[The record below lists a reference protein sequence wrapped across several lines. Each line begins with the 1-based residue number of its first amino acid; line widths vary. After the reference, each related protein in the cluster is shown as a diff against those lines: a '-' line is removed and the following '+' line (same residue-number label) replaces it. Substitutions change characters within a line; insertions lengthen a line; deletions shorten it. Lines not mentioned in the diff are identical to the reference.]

1 MANLSNAWHIPK
13 NPEPRGRGAMRDP
26 VGELVPGMDITI
38 VTGNQFQGDGNPGDQ
53 LQTGSSLF
61 FKRAADADWTEL
73 PMKFVREA
81 GNNKYYAATIA
92 ATTTSNFGIGQSL
105 QYYMRI
111 PYGDHDT
118 TFLHTRGD
126 GSATTADESAAQT
139 QPFTFTLEDPARW
152 GRWEPVF
159 TFPNVA
165 IHTHVLPNGRV
176 LMWGRRDPSD
186 PENLDVHTCT
196 PFVWNPKDPLNPPD
210 PQNPTKRRAARTVPT
225 DHPKDSHGNP
235 VNLFCSGHTFL
246 SDGRL
251 LVVGGIWPTA
261 TD

>member
-1 MANLSNAWHIPK
+1 MTATRTKSGREPSATARNPTRSTICCCRQAFLPAPPAQEFSAKACGEEPKARCSPTSTPSPKKARRPLTTPPCLSTSTWREGDPMANLGNAWHIPK

-61 FKRAADADWTEL
+61 FKRAADTDWTEL

-92 ATTTSNFGIGQSL
+92 ATTTSNFGIGKSL
-105 QYYMRI
+105 QYYTRI

-126 GSATTADESAAQT
+126 GS
-139 QPFTFTLEDPARW
+139 
-152 GRWEPVF
+152 
-159 TFPNVA
+159 
-165 IHTHVLPNGRV
+165 
-176 LMWGRRDPSD
+176 
-186 PENLDVHTCT
+186 
-196 PFVWNPKDPLNPPD
+196 
-210 PQNPTKRRAARTVPT
+210 
-225 DHPKDSHGNP
+225 
-235 VNLFCSGHTFL
+235 
-246 SDGRL
+246 
-251 LVVGGIWPTA
+251 
-261 TD
+261 